1 MKTLILSKSDVLEL
15 INMKLVLEEVE
26 KAFKEMIAGKAKMPP
41 KSYISLE
48 KGDFRA
54 MPAALENA
62 SGVKWV
68 NVHPSNDIY
77 NLPTVMALIIYND
90 PETGYPLAVMD
101 ASEITAY
108 RTGATSALASRCLSS
123 PKASC
128 LGLVGAGRQ
137 AYTQLQAHLELF
149 TLERIKVFDI
159 DKKRAQKLLESFPGL
174 PISTAPIEEVCAS
187 EIVCTTTPAMHPV
200 VKYHWI
206 KEGAHINAVGADAP
220 GKQELETG
228 IIRNARVIV
237 DDYEQS
243 SAAGEINVPIQ
254 KGEYSI
260 ENISATLGDC
270 ITGRKQ
276 ARLNDSDI
284 TIFDSTGIAI
294 EDIAVARAIY
304 NMAIEKEPGRY
315 DEFDFL
321 S

>member
-1 MKTLILSKSDVLEL
+1 
-15 INMKLVLEEVE
+15 
-26 KAFKEMIAGKAKMPP
+26 
-41 KSYISLE
+41 
-48 KGDFRA
+48 
-54 MPAALENA
+54 
-62 SGVKWV
+62 
-68 NVHPSNDIY
+68 
-77 NLPTVMALIIYND
+77 MALIIYND

-159 DKKRAQKLLESFPGL
+159 DKKEHRSSLKVSPVCRSALLPSKKFAPVKLFAHHTGN
-174 PISTAPIEEVCAS
+174 AS
-187 EIVCTTTPAMHPV
+187 SGKIPLDQ
-200 VKYHWI
+200 
-206 KEGAHINAVGADAP
+206 EGAHINAVGADAP

-315 DEFDFL
+315 HEFDFL